1 MFHCLIRQKL
11 LLPLQF
17 LQSKMKFKNIFKRKK
32 NSHKNDYGHVF
43 IVAGSYN
50 MPGAAVLCA
59 NAAITAGAG
68 LVTLAFPRSC
78 YNAISKKV
86 KPEIMLLPL
95 NDSKGKLSGKSKK
108 TIVDFIQSRRVTSA
122 VLGCGSGRSEALK
135 NIISEVIKSF
145 EIPVIIDADGLNVFE
160 KEQKNGIIKQFKNAK
175 AKIILTPHP
184 KEFERIS
191 GVKYKDSKPWRK
203 QETKLF
209 CANNGTI
216 CVLKGNNTVVSDG
229 FAVYVNKTGNPGMAT
244 AGSGDVLAGITAAFA
259 GYNNADLMLKVK
271 AAVYAHG
278 LAGDIAAAEKTQICL
293 TAGDI
298 ISNMPKAIRR
308 IIK

>member
-1 MFHCLIRQKL
+1 
-11 LLPLQF
+11 
-17 LQSKMKFKNIFKRKK
+17 MKFKNIFKRKK

-43 IVAGSYN
+43 IAAGSYN

-78 YNAISKKV
+78 YNGISKKV

-95 NDSKGKLSGKSKK
+95 DDSGGRLSQKAKK
-108 TIVDFIQSRRVTSA
+108 TIVNFIKSRRVTSA
-122 VLGCGSGRSEALK
+122 VFGCGSGRSGALK

-191 GVKYKDSKPWRK
+191 GLKYKDSQSARK
-203 QETKLF
+203 QQAKLF
-209 CANNGTI
+209 AANNGTI
-216 CVLKGNNTVVSDG
+216 CVLKGSDTVVSDG
-229 FAVYVNKTGNPGMAT
+229 LSVYVNKTGNPGMAT
-244 AGSGDVLAGITAAFA
+244 AGSGDVLSGITAAFA
-259 GYNNADLMLKVK
+259 GYSNTDLMLKVE
-271 AAVYAHG
+271 AAVYTHG

-298 ISNMPKAIRR
+298 INNMSEAIRR